1 MHNCIEQSS
10 ITTEAFDL
18 VVSIAGAEI
27 GEGALLA
34 EVLGIEGATELDESA
49 FSFDGMTVSLERT
62 ADGKVKAI
70 VVPEGSPAAFFLR
83 VRIEEVREVL
93 QMWKCCKWPIPITN
107 WPLATLKL
115 VTFPQWQHSPV

>member
-83 VRIEEVREVL
+83 VRIEE
-93 QMWKCCKWPIPITN
+93 
-107 WPLATLKL
+107 
-115 VTFPQWQHSPV
+115 